1 MRLSIEWIRLRF
13 SLLGVLEKKETPG
26 LIWFRSKALM
36 KSSCFFGQ
44 NCCTLALHQNNEIYQ
59 IILQLSIYLSIY
71 LSVYISIY
79 LSIYSI
85 YLSIY
90 ISSRRTP
97 KEYTRASTGRQ
108 PSKTPWTWSL
118 SFLLLLLLSTITFTG
133 EGDCVRNF
141 KWSSIK
147 KMAMPYLKRFL
158 ETFIRSIM

>member
-1 MRLSIEWIRLRF
+1 MFSVDFSKVDMRLSIEWIRLRF

-26 LIWFRSKALM
+26 LIWFRSKVLM

-90 ISSRRTP
+90 IFYLSIYLYILSIYLSIYLLGVLQRSTQEQVLGDNLRRLHGP
-97 KEYTRASTGRQ
+97 DR
-108 PSKTPWTWSL
+108 
-118 SFLLLLLLSTITFTG
+118 
-133 EGDCVRNF
+133 
-141 KWSSIK
+141 
-147 KMAMPYLKRFL
+147 
-158 ETFIRSIM
+158 